1 LAIISYINK
10 LKQFNRND
18 IKRGQISPR
27 MEEKKKKKFSA
38 FNKSDIT
45 LTQGKIWKRNQYFE
59 ENKVILQGKEK

>member
-1 LAIISYINK
+1 
-10 LKQFNRND
+10 
-18 IKRGQISPR
+18 